1 MTLLGDNLENLS
13 RKHVLSL
20 ESIVNI
26 GHVMIDWIW
35 DLHRIGF
42 IHRDIKPDNFLIGRS
57 KEDSQIFMIDFGL
70 SKQYLNK
77 DKTHIKFI
85 TGKSLIGTARYSSV
99 SAHEGNEQGRR
110 DDLMSIFFVLI
121 YFFKGSLPWQGIHH
135 DDQKKKFELI
145 LKKKQRC
152 GKELVEGIWAAEQ
165 FWEIYEYIL
174 KLKFEEEPDYD
185 HIKRILDKIKDKYC
199 FPLKNK
205 FEWEQNTGG
214 QRS

>member
-35 DLHRIGF
+35 ELHKIGF
-42 IHRDIKPDNFLIGRS
+42 IHRDIKPDNFLIGWNKDDS
-57 KEDSQIFMIDFGL
+57 KIYMIDFGL

-85 TGKSLIGTARYSSV
+85 TGKSLIGTAWYSSV

-135 DDQKKKFELI
+135 DDQKRKFEMI
-145 LKKKQRC
+145 LKKK
-152 GKELVEGIWAAEQ
+152 
-165 FWEIYEYIL
+165 
-174 KLKFEEEPDYD
+174 
-185 HIKRILDKIKDKYC
+185 
-199 FPLKNK
+199 
-205 FEWEQNTGG
+205 
-214 QRS
+214 

>member
-1 MTLLGDNLENLS
+1 MQIYKLLKDASGFPKIEYMHWTEEHNIIIMTILGDNLENLS

-35 DLHRIGF
+35 ELHKIGF
-42 IHRDIKPDNFLIGRS
+42 IHRDIKPDNFLIGRNWDDN
-57 KEDSQIFMIDFGL
+57 KIYMIDFGL

-99 SAHEGNEQGRR
+99 SAHEGNEQGWR

-121 YFFKGSLPWQGIHH
+121 YFYKGSLPW
-135 DDQKKKFELI
+135 
-145 LKKKQRC
+145 
-152 GKELVEGIWAAEQ
+152 
-165 FWEIYEYIL
+165 
-174 KLKFEEEPDYD
+174 
-185 HIKRILDKIKDKYC
+185 
-199 FPLKNK
+199 
-205 FEWEQNTGG
+205 
-214 QRS
+214 